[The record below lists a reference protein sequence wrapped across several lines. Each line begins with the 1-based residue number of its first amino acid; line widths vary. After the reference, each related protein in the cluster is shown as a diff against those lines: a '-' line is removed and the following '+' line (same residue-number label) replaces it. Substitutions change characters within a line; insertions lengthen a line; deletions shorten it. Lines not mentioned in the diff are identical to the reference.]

1 MKDPRD
7 SIASTNN
14 NKKSSD
20 SERSAVAIDP
30 VTGTSTP
37 IGYSHFQGTKLSEM
51 SDTEKDLMYS
61 KQDEAFRKLE
71 EEESKLFGQGVEA
84 LRTKNKDLAKSLDF
98 SKLSKEQVSDVK
110 ALGRHG
116 DMFTQDGNS
125 ASWSGKFYENTKENL
140 NKNYDLV
147 KRIFNRNKYGGVK
160 HSSPIEGVS
169 GTGTFA
175 DPKMKKF
182 FQTFRNNQ
190 GTLLDRDQ
198 VLRRLYYD

>member
-125 ASWSGKFYENTKENL
+125 ASWSGKFL
-140 NKNYDLV
+140 SL
-147 KRIFNRNKYGGVK
+147 I
-160 HSSPIEGVS
+160 HI
-169 GTGTFA
+169 
-175 DPKMKKF
+175 
-182 FQTFRNNQ
+182 
-190 GTLLDRDQ
+190 
-198 VLRRLYYD
+198 